1 MTATIT
7 VPTRLYED
15 HDDCLTAA
23 AEDYIA
29 AHPEAAGYDLSPRW
43 DGGDDG
49 EREAILLDVPVTARI
64 TVETP
69 DWWDV
74 SGPNDGTW
82 DGPLTWASV
91 HVVRRSVAQAAQ
103 AYGLTARPFD
113 VRVRW
118 DGTWTLPSY
127 GE

>member
-29 AHPEAAGYDLSPRW
+29 AHPEAAGYDMSPRW

-49 EREAILLDVPVTARI
+49 EREAILLDVPCGVRCECGTATGVQCEWTGPREETVRI
-64 TVETP
+64 EWMPPYLRESHRAAGNSGSWPHNGSIRLRVHP
-69 DWWDV
+69 DC
-74 SGPNDGTW
+74 
-82 DGPLTWASV
+82 
-91 HVVRRSVAQAAQ
+91 AAM
-103 AYGLTARPFD
+103 LSDDDT
-113 VRVRW
+113 
-118 DGTWTLPSY
+118 
-127 GE
+127 